1 MKKTSDY
8 IMDEFSMLGPIDI
21 DSIAKNANRFKK
33 VIKETDIETLI
44 KEGKSFKEINEICK
58 ESSKIKDDI
67 PFIIGEIP
75 SSEEY
80 CKTIL
85 QSLKKLD
92 AGYPIRPSVHACEES
107 IKEIQEL
114 LEKYDINKP

>member
-1 MKKTSDY
+1 MMKTSDY
-8 IMDEFSMLGPIDI
+8 LMDEFSMLGHIDI
-21 DSIAKNANRFKK
+21 DSIAKSAKGFKK
-33 VIKETDIETLI
+33 TIRKTDIETLI
-44 KEGKSFKEINEICK
+44 EEGKSFKEINKICK

-67 PFIIGEIP
+67 LFIIDEIP

-114 LEKYDINKP
+114 LEKYGINKP